1 MREPWPSEHAGKR
14 SIGTPASA
22 GMLIGFTLRACPPR
36 PDERRD
42 HLSPWQA
49 SISETCAPCPQ
60 YKLAPTRP
68 GRNQPFVRPLRSL
81 LSSPIEV
88 ELNLNF
94 LSFFLRSSG
103 YVAVASP
110 PPSSRPM
117 YSHHVLARRSPPLI
131 GAASCKILLGGL
143 LDV

>member
-94 LSFFLRSSG
+94 SLSFFVLRG
-103 YVAVASP
+103 TLPLPLLLHPLAQCTHITFSP
-110 PPSSRPM
+110 VD
-117 YSHHVLARRSPPLI
+117 H
-131 GAASCKILLGGL
+131 LL
-143 LDV
+143 